1 MVAWQ
6 SKKGGEGGRGG
17 GAGARRVICPRD
29 RTNILLPPLFGQA
42 GKLMALVSRDDEK

>member
-6 SKKGGEGGRGG
+6 SKVGGEGGRGG
-17 GAGARRVICPRD
+17 GGARRVICPRD
-29 RTNILLPPLFGQA
+29 RTNILPPLFGQA